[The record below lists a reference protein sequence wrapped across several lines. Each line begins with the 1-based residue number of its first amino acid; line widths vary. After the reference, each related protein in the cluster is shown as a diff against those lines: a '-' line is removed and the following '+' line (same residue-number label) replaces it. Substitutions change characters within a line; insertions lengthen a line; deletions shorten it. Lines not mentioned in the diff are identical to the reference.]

1 MRVKDIV
8 GLGVALVAAVA
19 VAYGTRV
26 LLTKGAEK
34 EKIIVEEDAKTVDV
48 LVSGKKLGVG
58 DLIDSTA
65 IRWEKFPAKAEGIAN
80 YLTKEQ
86 IKIED
91 VIGSVVR
98 DELDLGEPI
107 TSGDFVKPGDRSFL
121 SAVLKPGMRAISINV
136 NDASSSSGLISPGD
150 KVDVI
155 VSRQIQQ
162 GGSDAGG
169 GPMTEAQT
177 VVQNVRLIALGKN
190 LKSQSDDPDAS
201 KSKEAPKTA
210 TLEVS
215 PDQAEAIAKAQ
226 REGDILLSVYSLE
239 KDPNPCQGP
248 DCPSAASMSTG
259 NIKLMRAD
267 KIYNVIVNER

>member
-19 VAYGTRV
+19 VAYGTRL
-26 LLTKGAEK
+26 LLTRGTDK
-34 EKIIVEEDAKTVDV
+34 EKIIVEEDARTVEV

-58 DLIDSTA
+58 DLIDNAA

-86 IKIED
+86 IKVED
-91 VIGSVVR
+91 LIGSVVR
-98 DELDLGEPI
+98 DELDAGEPI

-121 SAVLKPGMRAISINV
+121 SAVLKPGTRAISINV
-136 NDASSSSGLISPGD
+136 NDASSSSGLIAPGD

-162 GGSDAGG
+162 GGSDSGG

-190 LKSQSDDPDAS
+190 LKSQSDDP
-201 KSKEAPKTA
+201 EALKGKDSPKTA

-215 PDQAEAIAKAQ
+215 PEQAEAIAKAQ

-239 KDPNPCQGP
+239 SDPNPCQGA

-259 NIKLMRAD
+259 NIKLMRAE
-267 KIYNVIVNER
+267 KTYNVIVNER